1 MKMKKAGLI
10 IVTLTFLVA
19 SLSYAHSGGT
29 NKDGCHN
36 ETATGTY
43 HCH

>member
-1 MKMKKAGLI
+1 MKKAGLI

-19 SLSYAHSGGT
+19 SLSYAHSGRT
-29 NKDGCHN
+29 NKEGCHN
-36 ETATGTY
+36 DYKTKTY

>member
-1 MKMKKAGLI
+1 MNKATLA
-10 IVTLTFLVA
+10 IVTLAFIV
-19 SLSYAHSGGT
+19 SSISYAHSGRT

-36 ETATGTY
+36 DTKAKTY